1 MNTTPEQEQAM
12 IDYLNKQKGKKLGR
26 YPDNC
31 AHRTTEALKAGG
43 AAPPDLTRMP
53 HSDSFD
59 LGENVNGNW
68 PSLIGD
74 ALKNAGA
81 LQIPVPK
88 GGALP
93 ANFLTGF
100 NIKP

>member
-1 MNTTPEQEQAM
+1 
-12 IDYLNKQKGKKLGR
+12 
-26 YPDNC
+26 
-31 AHRTTEALKAGG
+31 
-43 AAPPDLTRMP
+43 MP

-74 ALKNAGA
+74 ALNNAGA
-81 LQIPVPK
+81 LQISVPK
-88 GGALP
+88 GTTLP

-100 NIKP
+100 NPKP